1 VSILFAVVPVFLAG
15 MLVLSRHLLV
25 KRRLAF
31 AWLTLSSVIALGP
44 LAVYLLWAPSL
55 TSRTQDV
62 FILSS
67 AHTVQTHLMSQ
78 FGTVA
83 PGPVLL
89 QQLAAMPLLLGGLA
103 DQSLDYGAHSA
114 MLDPA
119 VAALATIGLVHALLH
134 LRQPLYLLLVVWIS
148 ATILFGSL
156 LTIDQ
161 PWWPRLIVML

>member
-1 VSILFAVVPVFLAG
+1 
-15 MLVLSRHLLV
+15 
-25 KRRLAF
+25 
-31 AWLTLSSVIALGP
+31 
-44 LAVYLLWAPSL
+44 
-55 TSRTQDV
+55 SRTQDV

-89 QQLAAMPLLLGGLA
+89 QQLAAMPLLFGGLA

-161 PWWPRLIVML
+161 PWWPRLIVMLPALCIVAGLVAEELLQALAGEYIRRTSRALLRARSQYLQS